1 MNALF
6 DRKAK
11 YKRRLLWRICGL
23 REIGLAQ
30 AAKPDS
36 QEAGELSTALLCRHS
51 FGWEGVDLQHW

>member
-30 AAKPDS
+30 AATRVISVIDML
-36 QEAGELSTALLCRHS
+36 AGSRANQ
-51 FGWEGVDLQHW
+51 D